1 VKNASLNINAGE
13 MLALVGES
21 GSGKSLT
28 AHAAMRLLPPTSRI
42 SGEIFFKG
50 ENITLASD
58 ARLHELRGHR
68 VGMIFQE
75 PMTSLNPL
83 HSVERQISET
93 LFLHQ
98 GLSREAARKRT
109 LELLDLVGI
118 PEPEKRLGS
127 YPHELSGGQRQR
139 VMIAMA
145 LANNPELLIADEPTT
160 ALDVTLQEQIL
171 NLLRDLQQKLGLA
184 ILLIS
189 HDLTLVRRFA
199 QRVAVMQQGEIVEIS
214 ATETLFQQPQHP
226 YSQMLLSAEPTGQP
240 EPVPANSDYSAG
252 CS

>member
-1 VKNASLNINAGE
+1 MNEPVLEIRGLAISFTRNGITTTPVKNASLEINAGE

-28 AHAAMRLLPPTSRI
+28 AHAAMRLLPPTSHI

-50 ENITLASD
+50 ENITLVSD

-98 GLSREAARKRT
+98 GLSREAAAT
-109 LELLDLVGI
+109 V
-118 PEPEKRLGS
+118 
-127 YPHELSGGQRQR
+127 
-139 VMIAMA
+139 
-145 LANNPELLIADEPTT
+145 
-160 ALDVTLQEQIL
+160 LQDRPPDGDWL
-171 NLLRDLQQKLGLA
+171 
-184 ILLIS
+184 
-189 HDLTLVRRFA
+189 
-199 QRVAVMQQGEIVEIS
+199 
-214 ATETLFQQPQHP
+214 
-226 YSQMLLSAEPTGQP
+226 
-240 EPVPANSDYSAG
+240 
-252 CS
+252 